1 VAKLG
6 RRDSDGEAVS
16 GLSYRAIA
24 GIVVGALVVV
34 FILLNRDQTTISFI
48 FFTARTA
55 LWVALA
61 LAGAGG
67 LLAGY
72 LVGRKRYRS

>member
-1 VAKLG
+1 MRWAA
-6 RRDSDGEAVS
+6 RWRICRSAV
-16 GLSYRAIA
+16 
-24 GIVVGALVVV
+24 
-34 FILLNRDQTTISFI
+34 I

-72 LVGRKRYRS
+72 LLGRKRYRS

>member
-1 VAKLG
+1 MDLIDVACL
-6 RRDSDGEAVS
+6 RNWLMRWAARWRICRSAV
-16 GLSYRAIA
+16 
-24 GIVVGALVVV
+24 
-34 FILLNRDQTTISFI
+34 I

-72 LVGRKRYRS
+72 LLGRKRYRS